1 MRLLNKTSL
10 IIITVS
16 LFIYFLGGVGFFHF
30 IRTMINNQIDT
41 ELSAYAKNL
50 AHELAEF
57 RAIDNA
63 MLITEKNVQLIKLE
77 GNEHVVPSF
86 KDTVLFDKFEKQYLP
101 YRMYQTH
108 AFINNSNYKISIF
121 RSTLSSENLIQ
132 RIIAFLSVMLMLL
145 IVCLFFLNR
154 YLFKRIWD
162 DFFNTIDRINSF
174 NWQTGDGLNLQDS
187 EIEEFQTLN
196 NSITRM
202 TKKIRSDFVSLKEFT
217 ENASHELQTP
227 LAIMRSKIELLLQ
240 SDNIKKEQLEIFKSL
255 YDSVNRLA
263 SMNKVLVLLTKIE
276 NNQFPEKLQVNL
288 QERIEFHLEN
298 FEELINSRQIQLSKE
313 LSAVNRMMNAELAD
327 MLLINLIKNAIRH
340 NVDGGELRITLTEEH
355 LQISNSGPK
364 SEVAADKIFQ
374 RFTKTSTSKESIG
387 LGLAIVKKICD
398 INQMLVNYDFKDDM
412 NVMTVKILQ

>member
-340 NVDGGELRITLTEEH
+340 NVDGGGLRITLTEEH

-374 RFTKTSTSKESIG
+374 RVTKTSTSKESIG

>member
-1 MRLLNKTSL
+1 VRLLNKTSL

>member
-10 IIITVS
+10 IIIAVS